1 MTIDPNSLIG
11 KAGMSE
17 MEIQQARANAILA
30 DFAAGFNGT
39 MTELPSPADDGA
51 SDEDKATEP
60 GWHRHQREDDK
71 AEKADQDD
79 DERRIGS

>member
-51 SDEDKATEP
+51 SSDDLAGEP
-60 GWHRHQREDDK
+60 GWHRRQRADDK
-71 AEKADQDD
+71 AEKADMDD